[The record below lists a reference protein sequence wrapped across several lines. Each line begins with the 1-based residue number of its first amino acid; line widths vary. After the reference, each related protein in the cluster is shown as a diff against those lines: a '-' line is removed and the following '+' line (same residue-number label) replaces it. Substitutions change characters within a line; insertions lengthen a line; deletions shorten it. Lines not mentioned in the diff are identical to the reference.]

1 MSPLHTYQ
9 KQKLQS
15 GWTRVEML
23 LQVYDHAIGC
33 IEGCQAAIRE
43 KQPSN
48 YSKHLLKAYKAIL
61 ALHSGLK
68 ADEDEVAFNI
78 ARLLHFAIVCIEK
91 KELEP
96 ALKILRDLRNSFA
109 AIADE
114 ANSLEAQGVIQP
126 MPAEDAFTSHA

>member
-9 KQKLQS
+9 TQKLQG
-15 GWTRVEML
+15 GWTRAEML
-23 LQVYDHAIGC
+23 LQVYDHAIVC
-33 IEGCQAAIRE
+33 IERCQAALRDN
-43 KQPSN
+43 QPAS

-68 ADEDEVAFNI
+68 AEEDEVAFNI

-96 ALKILRDLRNSFA
+96 ALKILRDLRDSFA
-109 AIADE
+109 AIADQ
-114 ANSLEAQGVIQP
+114 ANELEAQGIIEP
-126 MPAEDAFTSHA
+126 MPAEDTFTSHA